1 MFLDKSTNEFR
12 EDVLAGLCNGSQKS
26 RPSKY
31 LYDDL
36 GSELFEKITLQPEYY
51 PTRTEIKLLDN
62 YAKNIINYIQKEI
75 VLIELGS
82 GSSRKTKLLFDEILK
97 KQKTLYYFPIDISFN
112 FLSSVVTSLE
122 NSLKNVIVKGIPYEY
137 IDGMIHCNN
146 ILFKSNVEFANIS
159 RLIIFLG

>member
-26 RPSKY
+26 LPSKY

-62 YAKNIINYIQKEI
+62 YAKNIIEYVQKEI

-82 GSSRKTKLLFDEILK
+82 GSSRKTKLLFNEI
-97 KQKTLYYFPIDISFN
+97 
-112 FLSSVVTSLE
+112 
-122 NSLKNVIVKGIPYEY
+122 
-137 IDGMIHCNN
+137 
-146 ILFKSNVEFANIS
+146 
-159 RLIIFLG
+159 